1 VTASPVEQALLNRR
15 AAADSAKWHRTRY
28 ARRVAILRNAVSIST
43 VLSFGLRRRATSER
57 L

>member
-1 VTASPVEQALLNRR
+1 VTVSPVEQALLDRR